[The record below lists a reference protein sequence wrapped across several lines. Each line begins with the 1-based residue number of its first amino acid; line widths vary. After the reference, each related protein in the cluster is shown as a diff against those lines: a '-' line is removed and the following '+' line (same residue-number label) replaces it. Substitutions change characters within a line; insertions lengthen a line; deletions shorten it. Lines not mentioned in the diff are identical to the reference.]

1 MRKGIWVLNGPSL
14 NLLGVRRPEIYG
26 RTTLKEIQA
35 QLEER
40 CQREGVPLVFHQ
52 TNHEGTL
59 IDLLHEAREK
69 AAVVLLNPGAYAHTS
84 IALRDAIEAVEVPV
98 IEVHL
103 SNPQA
108 REPFRRHSFVAEVAR
123 GVVAGFGAL
132 SYRLALEAALGWI
145 QEKEEDPL

>member
-1 MRKGIWVLNGPSL
+1 MKKGIWVLNGPNL

-26 RTTLKEIQA
+26 KTTLKEIQ
-35 QLEER
+35 QELEGR
-40 CQREGVPLVFHQ
+40 CREEGVPLAFHQ
-52 TNHEGTL
+52 TNHEGVL

-69 AAVVLLNPGAYAHTS
+69 AHVVILNAGAFAHTS
-84 IALRDAIEAVEVPV
+84 IALRDAIEAVEIPV

-108 REPFRRHSFVAEVAR
+108 REPFRRHSYVAEVAR

-132 SYRLALEAALGWI
+132 GYRLALEAALRWAK
-145 QEKEEDPL
+145 EKEASS